1 MKRLTEREREVLRL
15 IAADKSNREI
25 AEELQ
30 LTEDAIRQRV
40 SRLLLKLGAR
50 SRVGLAVW
58 WVTEGGKEGRKE
70 GRRETAVVWQ
80 KVIHKIYN
88 LLCIAKI

>member
-58 WVTEGGKEGRKE
+58 WVTEGGKEGR
-70 GRRETAVVWQ
+70 RETAVVWQ